1 MNLKKLNFEHS
12 FSQFQNYVDN
22 KIKRKFR
29 YDADML
35 FINNIFLVFS
45 ADLII
50 NKREIKSAQKLR
62 TTTKIANKM
71 IKEKFK
77 RTKKKTRNKIKFQRI
92 VKRRVIDQIKKYK
105 FVNVVKNN
113 ENSITSSSSFRVN
126 FENAMFKSFFFV
138 DRFNRFESINRFK
151 FVEFKQQYKFS
162 ELVVNNDETTKSD
175 SKLYDVTNEKK
186 REIKRRKI
194 SVTEMHNENR
204 AQFSNDDIRQMS
216 QQFETVSF
224 SSTNMFDSQFLF
236 FFVRSKKNDFSQIE
250 IFVVKKFITQHDAR
264 DTTINDNIFLIQF

>member
-1 MNLKKLNFEHS
+1 MNLKKFNFEHS

-22 KIKRKFR
+22 KIKRKSR

-35 FINNIFLVFS
+35 FINNIFLVFF

-62 TTTKIANKM
+62 ATTKIANKM
-71 IKEKFK
+71 IKKEFK
-77 RTKKKTRNKIKFQRI
+77 RTKKKIRDKIKSQRI

-105 FVNVVKNN
+105 SVNAVKNN
-113 ENSITSSSSFRVN
+113 EDSITSSNSFRVN
-126 FENAMFKSFFFV
+126 FENAMSESFFLV

-162 ELVVNNDETTKSD
+162 EFVINNDETTKSD
-175 SKLYDVTNEKK
+175 SKLYDVTNEEK
-186 REIKRRKI
+186 REVKRRKI
-194 SVTEMHNENR
+194 FVTEMHNENR

-216 QQFETVSF
+216 QQFEAISF
-224 SSTNMFDSQFLF
+224 SSTNIFDSQFLF
-236 FFVRSKKNDFSQIE
+236 FSIRSKKNDFSQIE
-250 IFVVKKFITQHDAR
+250 IFVVKKFIIQHDAR
-264 DTTINDNIFLIQF
+264 NTTINDNILLIQF